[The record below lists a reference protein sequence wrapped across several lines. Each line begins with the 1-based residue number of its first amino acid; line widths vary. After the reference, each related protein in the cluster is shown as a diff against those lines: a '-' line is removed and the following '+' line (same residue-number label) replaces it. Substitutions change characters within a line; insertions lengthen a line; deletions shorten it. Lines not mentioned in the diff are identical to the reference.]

1 MFARRSLPE
10 DLAALREAAAPGA
23 VVLDAETDFGTL
35 PPAVAE
41 ELGLLVDALDP
52 VSYPD
57 AWLPADAPK
66 PLRRYASPEFTVGLP
81 GDGTVVWTR
90 QTDPPVVIL
99 KRRAGTNPDGF
110 LDFLIAEAFVVLSV
124 TGPSGPVPPDVLAFL
139 RTRYSDL
146 DRAVPLGPGEVYQIA
161 RALYDAR
168 LGLETRDAF
177 ADWAGERD
185 RLFAAWQDAGDRI
198 AGRLSGLPREVAR
211 GETTFAAATEY
222 ACAAV
227 KHGLDL
233 PAPFAALD
241 TAAYREYGADYAV
254 EWAEATFEKLGDA
267 DAGSGDADKNAG

>member
-1 MFARRSLPE
+1 MFSRRSLPD
-10 DLAALREAAAPGA
+10 DLAALRASTVPDA

-52 VSYPD
+52 VSYPET
-57 AWLPADAPK
+57 WLPADAPEA
-66 PLRRYASPEFTVGLP
+66 LRRYAGPEFTVGLP
-81 GDGTVVWTR
+81 GDGTVLWTR
-90 QTDPPVVIL
+90 QTDPPVVIV
-99 KRRAGTNPDGF
+99 KRRAGTTPDEF
-110 LDFLIAEAFVVLSV
+110 RDFLIAEAFVALPAA
-124 TGPSGPVPPDVLAFL
+124 GPSGPVPPDPLAFL
-139 RTRYSDL
+139 RERYRDL
-146 DRAVPLGPGEVYQIA
+146 DRVVPLGPAAVYQIA

-168 LGLETRDAF
+168 LGLATRDAF

-185 RLFAAWQDAGDRI
+185 RLFAAWQDAGERI

-211 GETTFAAATEY
+211 GETEFAAATEY
-222 ACAAV
+222 ACAAI

-254 EWAEATFEKLGDA
+254 EWAETTFEKLDDPG
-267 DAGSGDADKNAG
+267 